1 MSETKKKA
9 EVCFI
14 DTNVWLYAFIESQ
27 DKEKTGVAK
36 NTVQNREVIVSTQV
50 ISEVCVNLIKKTQ
63 FDEASIQNLIESFY
77 SKYRVIEIDKEILLK
92 ASDLRNSYQF
102 SYWDST
108 IVACALL
115 GSATILY
122 SEDLDTGV
130 EVEKRLK
137 IVNPFRPVKRS
148 K

>member
-1 MSETKKKA
+1 MSETKNKA

-36 NTVQNREVIVSTQV
+36 NTIQNREVIVSTQV

-63 FDEASIQNLIESFY
+63 FDETNIQNLIESFY
-77 SKYRVIEIDKEILLK
+77 GNYRVIEIDKEILLK
-92 ASDLRNSYQF
+92 ASELRNSYQF

-115 GSATILY
+115 GGATILY

-137 IVNPFRPVKRS
+137 IVNPFKPVKKS